1 MEVEMTDSFLSRWAK
16 RKAEV
21 QSEAKV
27 ETKIELEKA
36 ESKAKDLAGSQDSVP
51 ASQATQASVETY
63 TPSEV
68 ESAQVF
74 KGPTMD
80 DVKSLTKESDFS
92 AFVAKDVDPSVQ
104 QAAMKTLFS
113 DPHFNVMDGL
123 DIYID
128 DYSKPDPLPPGM
140 LEKMVQSSMLG
151 LFKSK
156 LEDELESGSTSTLKP
171 TSTSTSNPSSENK
184 TQVSE
189 TAHQL
194 KEIKELESDAHDA
207 PMSIQAL
214 NAQAPN
220 AEIAK
225 TPEKKS
231 ES

>member
-1 MEVEMTDSFLSRWAK
+1 MTDSFLSRWSK

-21 QSEAKV
+21 QSETKLEKKV
-27 ETKIELEKA
+27 ELKNSEPT
-36 ESKAKDLAGSQDSVP
+36 AKDLTDSLGQNS
-51 ASQATQASVETY
+51 SQAKQASVETY

-68 ESAQVF
+68 ESAEIF

-80 DVKSLTKESDFS
+80 DVKALTKESDFS

-156 LEDELESGSTSTLKP
+156 LEDELESISTPTSASTSVA
-171 TSTSTSNPSSENK
+171 TSDLSSTQASENK
-184 TQVSE
+184 IQASE
-189 TAHQL
+189 VAQPS
-194 KEIKELESDAHDA
+194 KETKELESDPHVTQI
-207 PMSIQAL
+207 PIQAS
-214 NAQAPN
+214 NV
-220 AEIAK
+220 EVSK